1 MDSYWL
7 RCIYRS
13 LVWVQQL
20 ASLMSLSA
28 TIKILLFVTINS
40 SIFFNTSNASPVK
53 NSFLMRL
60 IEQYPQCIKSYCHTG
75 NDYILDNARNRSYL
89 KIVES
94 GIPLLQYY
102 VDALTAENLPT
113 YYAVIPLLESGN
125 LPLAESPAGAK
136 GLWQL
141 MPSTAH
147 DMGAFRGYQNDM
159 RSDIY
164 ISTKAAVRFLKELH
178 GKYRGN
184 PDLVLAA
191 YNWGPANVDR
201 YLLRANNDASGIYF
215 NLPQETKRYI
225 QNFYKIGEDLRA
237 LNSANPLWKY
247 PDVHYL
253 KTVRSH
259 EVELGFNGAQADLLN
274 FLNPNYSGRD
284 NWVVPTEYFYNYFGA
299 AIMRSKRSTI
309 SIAKVNTLE
318 CFRHLPDKVSSYFYA
333 YITKQG
339 DSIPVIAKKF
349 ALSKSE
355 IDRLMKIHPQIESGM
370 VIKISKQPDRQE
382 SQICLN

>member
-1 MDSYWL
+1 M
-7 RCIYRS
+7 RCICPS
-13 LVWVQQL
+13 LAWAQQL
-20 ASLMSLSA
+20 ASLMRLRT
-28 TIKILLFVTINS
+28 TIKILLLIILNG
-40 SIFFNTSNASPVK
+40 SILSNTSNASPIR
-53 NSFLMRL
+53 NSFLIRL
-60 IEQYPQCIKSYCHTG
+60 VEQYPQCVKSYCYSG
-75 NDYILDNARNRSYL
+75 NDYILDGTKSRSYL
-89 KIVES
+89 KLVES

-102 VDALTAENLPT
+102 VDALVVQNLPT
-113 YYAVIPLLESGN
+113 YYAVIPLLESRN
-125 LPLAESPAGAK
+125 IPLAESPAGAK

-147 DMGAFRGYQNDM
+147 DMGAFRNYKNDM

-178 GKYRGN
+178 GKYGGN

-201 YLLRANNDASGIYF
+201 YLLRANNDVSGIYF
-215 NLPQETKRYI
+215 NLPEETKRYI
-225 QNFYKIGEDLRA
+225 QNFYKIGEDLRS
-237 LNSANPLWKY
+237 LNSDNPLWKY

-259 EVELGFNGAQADLLN
+259 EVELHSIGAQADLFN

-284 NWVVPTEYFYNYFGA
+284 HWVVPTEYFYNYFGA
-299 AIMRSKRSTI
+299 VIMRPKLSPI

-318 CFRHLPDKVSSYFYA
+318 CFRDLPGKVSSYFYA

-339 DSIPVIAKKF
+339 DSISVIAKKF
-349 ALSKSE
+349 SLSKNE
-355 IDRLMKIHPQIESGM
+355 VARLMKIHPQIESGM
-370 VIKISKQPDRQE
+370 VIKISKQPDLQGR
-382 SQICLN
+382 QICLN